1 MFKYKIQ
8 NTFLNVSD
16 ILLKYV
22 TSSLYLFKK
31 QFHKNI
37 TADNTR
43 TGPTRLA
50 KHLQWPQ

>member
-1 MFKYKIQ
+1 M
-8 NTFLNVSD
+8 
-16 ILLKYV
+16 
-22 TSSLYLFKK
+22 
-31 QFHKNI
+31 